1 MRGVAESYIEL
12 SLDYAHAGL
21 FEEAVALL
29 EETFPKNPMV
39 EYYLGW
45 YYLLQGNLPA
55 AKEVFS
61 RATLLPPDYC
71 FPNQVE
77 CVPALQAAML
87 HAPHDARAHYYL
99 GNFWYGH
106 RRHQEAIEQ
115 WELARDLDP
124 TFPTVHRNLGLAYV
138 NKRHDL
144 ANGLASYEK
153 AFELNPND
161 ARVFFELDQLH
172 KKINE
177 APAQRLQRLE
187 THQNLLDQRD
197 DLTTEFITLLNQMG
211 RHEDALN
218 ILRTRKFH
226 PWEGGE
232 GKVTGQYVLNLIELA
247 KQKLTT
253 GQYTDAIQLL
263 EEAQNY
269 PSNLGEGKLPGAQ
282 ENNIF
287 YFLGC
292 AYEKLNQAEQAHRC
306 FAKAASGSLA
316 PASQMYYNDQPPDM
330 IFYQGLATIKLG
342 EDSVAQ
348 TIFSQLVDY
357 GQKHLEDNVRMDYF
371 AVSLPDFLIFD
382 QDLNQRNRVHCHY
395 MAGLGYLGLGER
407 SLSTKHLNK
416 VLELD
421 AYHIGATIHLRESL
435 SQDMTR

>member
-1 MRGVAESYIEL
+1 
-12 SLDYAHAGL
+12 
-21 FEEAVALL
+21 
-29 EETFPKNPMV
+29 MV
-39 EYYLGW
+39 EYYRGW
-45 YYLLQGNLPA
+45 YYLLQDNLPA
-55 AKEVFS
+55 AKEGFS
-61 RATLLPPDYC
+61 RAALLPPDYC

-87 HAPHDARAHYYL
+87 HAPHDARAPYYL

-172 KKINE
+172 KKLNE
-177 APAQRLQRLE
+177 APAKRLQRLE
-187 THQNLLDQRD
+187 THRDLLEQRD
-197 DLTTEFITLLNQMG
+197 DLTTELITLLNQMG

-218 ILRTRKFH
+218 ILQTRKFH

-232 GKVTGQYVLNLIELA
+232 GKVTGQYVLNLVEMA
-247 KQKLTT
+247 KQKLTI
-253 GQYTDAIQLL
+253 GHYTDAIQLL
-263 EEAQNY
+263 EQAQNY
-269 PSNLGEGKLPGAQ
+269 PRNLGEGKLPGAQ

-316 PASQMYYNDQPPDM
+316 PSSQMYYNDQPPDM
-330 IFYQGLATIKLG
+330 ILYQGLANIKLG

-357 GQKHLEDNVRMDYF
+357 GQQHLEDDVRMDYF

-382 QDLNQRNRVHCHY
+382 QDLNQRNQVHCHY

-407 SLSTKHLNK
+407 LLSTKHLNK

-435 SQDMTR
+435 SQDMTK